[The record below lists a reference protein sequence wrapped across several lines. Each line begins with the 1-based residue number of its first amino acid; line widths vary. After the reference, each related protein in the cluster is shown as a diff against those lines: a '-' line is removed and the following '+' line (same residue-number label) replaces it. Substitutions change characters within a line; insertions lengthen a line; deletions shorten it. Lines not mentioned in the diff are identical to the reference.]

1 MGSPRFSLNFTDL
14 GKVLLFGLMVG
25 IAAMIVSVTNNLGV
39 VNLGSWQPLVVAGLS
54 TVLELVRQWLSNND
68 PNPPKMRMQRR

>member
-25 IAAMIVSVTNNLGV
+25 IAAMIVSVTNNLGLIQ
-39 VNLGSWQPLVVAGLS
+39 LGSWQPLVVAGLA
-54 TVLELVRQWLSNND
+54 TVLEMVRQWISNND
-68 PNPPKMRMQRR
+68 PNPPKTKMRR